1 MEISKK
7 ILHQQKH
14 LLANIGI
21 DFEPSEVGSKW
32 EVIIRSVEGGYFS
45 SGHFDTTHLAGDE
58 AKRAQHR
65 SDLKMHAV
73 EKKRKETT

>member
-1 MEISKK
+1 LEISKN

-32 EVIIRSVEGGYFS
+32 EVIIRSVEGEYFS